1 MKSMLTSMAVV
12 LTFCAAPAAS
22 AEFPKTGEAEYDTYY
37 VFNTLAEIDSGAGKG
52 AIVDITGITRK
63 NRCTGN
69 RTAGS
74 NPTASPLFFW
84 RNWPCSNYRDIS
96 AGYSHQIR
104 QKATTENEVIHC
116 RRSLYGGF
124 SVPQFGGPVRS
135 ASIPA
140 GQTVRSQTP
149 ALRPRRANRTNCLRL
164 VGVVTGLATPPA
176 Q

>member
-69 RTAGS
+69 RTVGS
-74 NPTASPLFFW
+74 NPTLSDQLVHCFCREIRLAAITAKYPQVTLTKFGKKRLQRTKSSIVGAPYTADSPFP
-84 RNWPCSNYRDIS
+84 NS
-96 AGYSHQIR
+96 A
-104 QKATTENEVIHC
+104 
-116 RRSLYGGF
+116 
-124 SVPQFGGPVRS
+124 VRLGS
-135 ASIPA
+135 ASTLA
-140 GQTVRSQTP
+140 G
-149 ALRPRRANRTNCLRL
+149 
-164 VGVVTGLATPPA
+164 
-176 Q
+176 

>member
-1 MKSMLTSMAVV
+1 MGQNLTGGKVCKRNCKRTTRYGTV
-12 LTFCAAPAAS
+12 LGTTS
-22 AEFPKTGEAEYDTYY
+22 QDRQTKIGELEHMVRY
-37 VFNTLAEIDSGAGKG
+37 GA
-52 AIVDITGITRK
+52 TRPGTRIFK
-63 NRCTGN
+63 LENRCTGN
-69 RTAGS
+69 RTVGS
-74 NPTASPLFFW
+74 NPTASPLFLW